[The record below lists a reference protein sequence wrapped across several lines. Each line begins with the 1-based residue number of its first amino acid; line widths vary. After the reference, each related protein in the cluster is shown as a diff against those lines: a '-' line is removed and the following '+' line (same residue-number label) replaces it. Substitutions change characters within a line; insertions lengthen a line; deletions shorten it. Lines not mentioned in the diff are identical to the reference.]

1 MFTGISAQFLAV
13 LETLLDHKSRPLIR
27 TPSHP
32 VTDLD
37 DDTVTDVYEELLC
50 AGTDLVL
57 GRLNQCKGTTDS
69 IQILQLAVKGKIQKV
84 IN

>member
-13 LETLLDHKSRPLIR
+13 LEMLLDHKSRPLTR
-27 TPSHP
+27 TPP
-32 VTDLD
+32 RPMTDLD

-57 GRLNQCKGTTDS
+57 GRLSQWKGTTDS
-69 IQILQLAVKGKIQKV
+69 TQLLQLAVKGKIQKV
-84 IN
+84 IS